1 MKPDFLEKASRN
13 FEDKYGIK
21 LGKSGALFLSIIV
34 QNGKENNEMLKKA
47 TDKIKENVV
56 SQSIHFADK
65 KQAFYFGLGLTLPIG
80 IGIALLLF
88 LLFIAFF

>member
-13 FEDKYGIK
+13 FEDKYGVK

-56 SQSIHFADK
+56 SQSIHFEDK

-80 IGIALLLF
+80 IALLLF
-88 LLFIAFF
+88 LLFITFF

>member
-13 FEDKYGIK
+13 FEDKYGVK

-34 QNGKENNEMLKKA
+34 QNSKENNEMIKKA

-65 KQAFYFGLGLTLPIG
+65 KQAFFFGLGLVLPIT
-80 IGIALLLF
+80 IALLLF
-88 LLFIAFF
+88 LMLTFFL